1 MAWAPRRSVHP
12 IPTLS
17 PLWAA
22 RTMRSFTADA
32 RSSMSPG
39 RPRMQRVLLRRF
51 PVARRAISAL
61 HSPRFSSASRATFTP
76 LTPCCSARL
85 RSSSQRS
92 KMVRVFARGKFIT
105 NCSMPRS
112 PETEASSADRP
123 TVLVISDQRDWH
135 ARQMEAAFAAVGA
148 RVERVDLAD
157 CGFDT
162 RSASGLSLPVL
173 GSRLPD
179 AVHVRTLSAGSFEA
193 ITKRLGV
200 LHALTKLGVVV
211 WNDARAI
218 ERCVDKSTTSFLLV
232 RAGVPTPPT
241 WTMESAEAAR
251 ALVEREAPS
260 GPLVL
265 KPLFGAQGK
274 GLRLI
279 RRPED
284 LPGSEEIAGV
294 YYLQRFQS
302 NGAQDF
308 TDYRLFV
315 LRGRVIAA
323 MMRRAATWIT
333 NVKQGGQPVAV
344 APDAK
349 MERLAI
355 AAAEAVGAA
364 IAGVDVLV
372 GADSAPTVLEVN
384 SMPAWSGLQKV
395 SKRNIAEAIALALV
409 ETLVRRGS
417 SQGPA
422 Q

>member
-1 MAWAPRRSVHP
+1 
-12 IPTLS
+12 L
-17 PLWAA
+17 
-22 RTMRSFTADA
+22 
-32 RSSMSPG
+32 
-39 RPRMQRVLLRRF
+39 
-51 PVARRAISAL
+51 
-61 HSPRFSSASRATFTP
+61 
-76 LTPCCSARL
+76 
-85 RSSSQRS
+85 
-92 KMVRVFARGKFIT
+92 
-105 NCSMPRS
+105 
-112 PETEASSADRP
+112 ADRP
-123 TVLVISDQRDWH
+123 TILVVSDQRDWH
-135 ARQMEAAFAAVGA
+135 ARQMEAAFASAGA
-148 RVERVDLAD
+148 RVERIDLAD

-162 RSASGLSLPVL
+162 CSPSGLSLPVL

-200 LHALTKLGVVV
+200 LHALTELGVVV

-218 ERCVDKSTTSFLLV
+218 ERCVDKSMTSFLLA

-241 WTMESAEAAR
+241 WTTESAEAAR

-284 LPGSEEIAGV
+284 LPGSEEITGV
-294 YYLQRFQS
+294 YYLQQFQS
-302 NGAQDF
+302 NGTQDF

-323 MMRRAATWIT
+323 MMRRASTWIT
-333 NVKQGGQPVAV
+333 NVKQGGQPLAV
-344 APDAK
+344 APDLK

-372 GADSAPTVLEVN
+372 GADGAPTVLEVN
-384 SMPAWSGLQKV
+384 SMPAWSGVQKV
-395 SKRNIAEAIALALV
+395 SKRNIAEAIASAML
-409 ETLVRRGS
+409 ETLDRR
-417 SQGPA
+417 PA
-422 Q
+422 QRGAP

>member
-1 MAWAPRRSVHP
+1 
-12 IPTLS
+12 L
-17 PLWAA
+17 
-22 RTMRSFTADA
+22 ADA
-32 RSSMSPG
+32 
-39 RPRMQRVLLRRF
+39 
-51 PVARRAISAL
+51 
-61 HSPRFSSASRATFTP
+61 AT
-76 LTPCCSARL
+76 
-85 RSSSQRS
+85 
-92 KMVRVFARGKFIT
+92 I
-105 NCSMPRS
+105 
-112 PETEASSADRP
+112 
-123 TVLVISDQRDWH
+123 LVVSDQRDWH
-135 ARQMEAAFAAVGA
+135 ARQMEAAFASAGA
-148 RVERVDLAD
+148 RVERIDLAD
-157 CGFDT
+157 CEFDT
-162 RSASGLSLPVL
+162 GSPSGLSLPVL

-200 LHALTKLGVVV
+200 LHALTELGVVV

-218 ERCVDKSTTSFLLV
+218 ERCVDKSMTSFLLA

-284 LPGSEEIAGV
+284 LPGSEGIAGV
-294 YYLQRFQS
+294 YYLQQFQS

-315 LRGRVIAA
+315 LRGRVIAT
-323 MMRRAATWIT
+323 MMRRASTWIT
-333 NVKQGGQPVAV
+333 NVKQGGQPSAV
-344 APDAK
+344 APDLK

-372 GADSAPTVLEVN
+372 GADGAPTVLEVN
-384 SMPAWSGLQKV
+384 SMPAWSGVQKV
-395 SKRNIAEAIALALV
+395 SKRNIAEAIALALMK
-409 ETLVRRGS
+409 TLDRR
-417 SQGPA
+417 PA
-422 Q
+422 QRGAL

>member
-1 MAWAPRRSVHP
+1 
-12 IPTLS
+12 
-17 PLWAA
+17 
-22 RTMRSFTADA
+22 
-32 RSSMSPG
+32 
-39 RPRMQRVLLRRF
+39 
-51 PVARRAISAL
+51 
-61 HSPRFSSASRATFTP
+61 
-76 LTPCCSARL
+76 
-85 RSSSQRS
+85 
-92 KMVRVFARGKFIT
+92 
-105 NCSMPRS
+105 MPRS
-112 PETEASSADRP
+112 PDGAARLADDP
-123 TVLVISDQRDWH
+123 TILVVSDQRDWH
-135 ARQMEAAFAAVGA
+135 ARQMEAAFAAAGG
-148 RVERVDLAD
+148 RVERIDLAD

-162 RSASGLSLPVL
+162 RSPSGLSLPVL

-200 LHALTKLGVVV
+200 LHALTELGVVV

-218 ERCVDKSTTSFLLV
+218 ERCVDKSMTSFLLA

-241 WTMESAEAAR
+241 WTMESAEVAR

-279 RRPED
+279 RGPED

-323 MMRRAATWIT
+323 MMRRAPTWIT

-355 AAAEAVGAA
+355 AAAEAVGSA
-364 IAGVDVLV
+364 IAGVDVLI
-372 GADSAPTVLEVN
+372 GADGAPTVLEVN

-395 SKRNIAEAIALALV
+395 SKHNIAGAIASALMK
-409 ETLVRRGS
+409 TLDRR
-417 SQGPA
+417 PA
-422 Q
+422 QQCAP